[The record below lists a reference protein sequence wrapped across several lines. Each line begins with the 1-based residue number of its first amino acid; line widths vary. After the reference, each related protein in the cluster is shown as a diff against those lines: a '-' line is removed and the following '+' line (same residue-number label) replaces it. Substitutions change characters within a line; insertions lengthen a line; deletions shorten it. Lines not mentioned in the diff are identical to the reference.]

1 MSIFTSLAYVV
12 VTGPADE
19 WERFATDKLG
29 AAAERTDSGNIRIR
43 LDDNAYRIV
52 VEDGPA
58 QGPQS
63 LAALGFTVVDSDA
76 MSRLKAALT
85 SAGVEFRSDDDIRRQ
100 RGVQGELVRFS
111 DPDGN
116 VIEAVTDLPTAGEPF
131 VSPADVEFVTGDL
144 GVGHVFMTGAS
155 DPVELSAWYRDVLGF
170 RLTDTI
176 ALKALQSDDDAVF
189 LHCNPRHHSVAV
201 ARSPILPPG
210 LGHIMLEVTD
220 FPTLGRMMTHAQDT
234 AGDIVITLGEHSN
247 DRMTSYYITTP
258 SGFDIEYGCNGLL
271 VDDEVWVPA
280 HYDALSNWGHTFV
293 GQLN

>member
-1 MSIFTSLAYVV
+1 MTIFTSLGYVV

-29 AAAERTDSGNIRIR
+29 AAADRTDSGSIRIR
-43 LDDNAYRIV
+43 LDDRAYRIV

-63 LAALGFTVVDSDA
+63 LTALGFTVADGA
-76 MSRLKAALT
+76 MDRLKAELKA
-85 SAGVEFRSDDDIRRQ
+85 AGVEFRTDDDARRQ
-100 RGVQGELVRFS
+100 RGVRGELVRFA

-116 VIEAVTDLPTAGEPF
+116 VIEAVTDIPAATEPF
-131 VSPADVEFVTGDL
+131 ESPADVQFVTGDL
-144 GVGHVFMTGAS
+144 GVGHVFMTGAG
-155 DPVELSAWYRDVLGF
+155 DPVELSNWYRDVLGF
-170 RLTDTI
+170 KLTDTI
-176 ALKALQSDDDAVF
+176 ALTALQSDDDAVF
-189 LHCNPRHHSVAV
+189 LHCNPRHHSIAV

-220 FPTLGRMMTHAQDT
+220 FRTLGRMMTHAQET

-247 DRMTSYYITTP
+247 DRMTSFYITTP

-271 VDDEVWVPA
+271 VDDEVWVPG
-280 HYDALSNWGHTFV
+280 HYEALSNWGHTFV